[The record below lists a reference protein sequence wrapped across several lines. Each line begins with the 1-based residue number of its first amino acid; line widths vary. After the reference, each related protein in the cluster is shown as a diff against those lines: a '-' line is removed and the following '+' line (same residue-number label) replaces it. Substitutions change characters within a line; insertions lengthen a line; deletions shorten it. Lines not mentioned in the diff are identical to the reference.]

1 MDLKSVNITKTNAY
15 TVAVNSEQKEKVKE
29 EQKAAASSTKSAD
42 SLQLSEDAKKL
53 ASVYSR
59 ISEGFYDTDSVLLD
73 TAKKLNKII

>member
-1 MDLKSVNITKTNAY
+1 MNLKSVNITKANTY
-15 TVAVNSEQKEKVKE
+15 PVSVNTEQKENVKDGL
-29 EQKAAASSTKSAD
+29 KTTASSTKSTD

-53 ASVYSR
+53 AGVYSR